1 MKRAFVYCRVST
13 EEQSQDDHYSLA
25 LQEERCRDYAKSK
38 SWRVAKVRKDVGSG
52 RNGDRPG
59 FQELLQDVS
68 AGAIDVVIVY
78 RLDRLSRNV
87 RDVYDFLERTRQADV
102 GFVSTSEAFD
112 TTCAMG
118 RAMLGVAAVFSQLTR
133 EMIGENTR
141 DGMAKR
147 ARSGKYTGS
156 TGNPPY
162 GYSYSTAEGKL
173 LVDPA
178 EAEVVRRVFD
188 LYGHR
193 KWGYMKIAQH
203 LNQEGVP
210 PRMKGAQWSPRRLAA
225 MLRSP
230 VYIGKL
236 PYQGNVFDGEHEPI
250 IDPGLFGEVQ
260 ALLAS
265 RQHLPPRTQQSRH
278 LLSGIARCGQCGGR
292 LSAHWILYRGKSTRR
307 YRAYKHRG
315 NVYAGDRACPGF
327 TKAADRLEAA
337 VVDKVR
343 ELAASPGFQEAA
355 FQAARKQLASDAPLL
370 QQERDEVQGQL
381 SDMAAQFARWAERLD
396 AGKIDEEQF
405 TERNAALL
413 KQKAKLQDRL
423 AELDARLAEQEGI
436 EVSLEEV
443 RGMLRDFGTVWDHLT
458 LDEQREMLRALIE
471 ELNVWKDRAELK
483 LVLMPAVGID
493 VQFAQRGAKGDDGTR
508 TP

>member
-1 MKRAFVYCRVST
+1 MSRAFVYCRVST

-25 LQEERCRDYAKSK
+25 LQEERCRDYAKAK
-38 SWRVAKVRKDVGSG
+38 SWRITKVRKDVGSG

-87 RDVYDFLERTRQADV
+87 RDVYDFLERTRQANV
-102 GFVSTSEAFD
+102 GFVSTSESFD
-112 TTCAMG
+112 TTTAMG

-141 DGMAKR
+141 DGLIKR
-147 ARSGKYTGS
+147 ARSGKYIGS
-156 TGNPPY
+156 TGNPPF
-162 GYSYSTAEGKL
+162 GYTYSAAEGKL
-173 LVDPA
+173 LVTPN

-188 LYGHR
+188 LYAR
-193 KWGYMKIAQH
+193 SKWGHTKIAQY

-210 PRMKGAQWSPRRLAA
+210 TRSPGAQWSSRTVGS

-236 PYQGNVFDGEHEPI
+236 PYRGQVYDGQHEPL
-250 IDPGLFGEVQ
+250 IDPALFEDTQV
-260 ALLAS
+260 LLAS
-265 RQHLPPRTQQSRH
+265 RHQLPPRTQQSQH
-278 LLSGIARCGQCGGR
+278 LLSGLARCGKCGER
-292 LSAHWILYRGKSTRR
+292 LRGHWLLFWGKSTRR
-307 YRAYKHRG
+307 YRAYRHRG
-315 NVYAGDRACPGF
+315 NVYSGERACKGF
-327 TKAADRLEAA
+327 TKAADKLEAA

-343 ELAASPGFQEAA
+343 EVAMSPEFQEAA
-355 FQAARKQLASDAPLL
+355 FEAARKQLASDAPLL
-370 QQERDEVQGQL
+370 RRQRDEVQGQL
-381 SDMAAQFARWAERLD
+381 LDMAVQFARWAERLD

-413 KQKAKLQDRL
+413 KQKAELQERL
-423 AELDARLAEQEGI
+423 AGLGARLAEQEGV

-443 RGMLRDFGTVWDHLT
+443 RAMLQDFGTTWDHLT
-458 LDEQREMLRALIE
+458 VDEQREMLRALVE
-471 ELNVWKDRAELK
+471 ELAIWPDRAHLR
-483 LVLMPAVGID
+483 LVLMPPVEID
-493 VQFAQRGAKGDDGTR
+493 LRFARGRAKE
-508 TP
+508 